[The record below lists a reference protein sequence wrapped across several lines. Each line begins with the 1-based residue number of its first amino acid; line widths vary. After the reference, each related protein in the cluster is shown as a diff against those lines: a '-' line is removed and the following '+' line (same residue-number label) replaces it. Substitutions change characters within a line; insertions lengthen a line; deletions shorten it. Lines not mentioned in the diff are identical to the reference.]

1 MLTDLQKRK
10 LVTLFSVYDANNSGV
25 LDQNDFEQTVQKLAQ
40 LRDWQ
45 QGSSEYNE
53 LHTKYML
60 YWQGLQDIADQNR
73 DEKVSLEEWFIY
85 HDKLL
90 SPEGNFEEVIGSLTD
105 LIFNLFNPDGSG
117 KTTPQQWEEFFVVY
131 NIPRLYVEYIF
142 PRLDLNNDGTLS
154 KDEVLE
160 LLHQFYF
167 SDDLEAPGNLLFG
180 PHV

>member
-25 LDQNDFEQTVQKLAQ
+25 LDQNDFERTVQKLAQ

-45 QGSSEYNE
+45 QSSSEYNE

-60 YWQGLQDIADQNR
+60 YWQGLQDVADQNR

-90 SPEGNFEEVIGSLTD
+90 SPEGNFEEVIESLSD

-117 KTTPQQWEEFFVVY
+117 KTTPQRWEEFFVVH
-131 NIPRLYVEYIF
+131 NIPRVYVEYIF
-142 PRLDLNNDGTLS
+142 PRLDLNSDGTLS

-167 SDDLEAPGNLLFG
+167 SDDPEAPGNLLFG